1 MVLSDSSSQR
11 GGWEWV
17 KDAGR
22 MSCHILLL
30 PPLLLLPFLLQD
42 GRRLTS

>member
-22 MSCHILLL
+22 ISCHILL
-30 PPLLLLPFLLQD
+30 PPLLLLLFLLQD
-42 GRRLTS
+42 GRRLTF